1 MPRIGTAVGD
11 IQWLYGGFERAD
23 VPVIEEVGGGG
34 GVSGHVVGRPA
45 G

>member
-1 MPRIGTAVGD
+1 MTRSGTTVGD

-23 VPVIEEVGGGG
+23 VPVIEEVGF
-34 GVSGHVVGRPA
+34 SEHVVGRPA